1 MSLFVMASFDWN
13 PTVEGRLARRLREIW
28 VAATNE
34 GGALG
39 FLPPVTL
46 EIIEEAAD
54 REFERVKDGVDDLLV
69 AFVNDEAIG
78 WLRLERDPRA
88 FASHWRT
95 VKRLQVHPDHQGHGH
110 GTALLR
116 EARRYARQYL
126 GIEFLLLT
134 VRAGTGTEGTYER
147 LGFREVG
154 RVPGAMRVGPG
165 DDRDEILMVLAPL

>member
-1 MSLFVMASFDWN
+1 MVRFDWN
-13 PTVEGRLARRLREIW
+13 PPVEGLLARRLREIW
-28 VAATNE
+28 VAATND

-46 EIIEEAAD
+46 GTIEETAD
-54 REFERVKDGVDDLLV
+54 REFERVRDGIDDLLV
-69 AFVNDEAIG
+69 AFLNDEAIG

-95 VKRLQVHPDHQGHGH
+95 VKRLQVHPEHQSHGH
-110 GTALLR
+110 GTALLY
-116 EARRYARQYL
+116 EARRYARQHM

-134 VRAGTGTEGTYER
+134 VRADTGTEGMYET

-165 DDRDEILMVLAPL
+165 DDRDEIFMVLAPL